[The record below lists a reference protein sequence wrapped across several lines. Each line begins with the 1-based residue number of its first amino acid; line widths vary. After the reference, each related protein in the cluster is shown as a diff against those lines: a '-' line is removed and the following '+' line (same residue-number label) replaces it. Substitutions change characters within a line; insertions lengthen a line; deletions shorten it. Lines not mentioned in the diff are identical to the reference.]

1 MGIPVR
7 ALVRDRAVP
16 PGALDAAFAWL
27 RWVDVTF
34 SPYDPRSEV
43 SRIRRGELAVGCAHP
58 EVRSVLWRCERLRRR
73 TGGAFDVGFAGPPDP
88 TGLVKGWAAERAA
101 AGLAAAGLRDFCLD
115 AGGDVVAR
123 GGPWRVGIRH
133 PHARDRLCGALVLGD
148 GAVATS
154 GAYERGAHI
163 RDPRTG
169 RAPAGVESVTV
180 TGPDLGTA
188 DAFATA
194 AFALG
199 TDGPAFTAGLRGY
212 EAMTVLAGGRV
223 LTTPGWARRAAPLE
237 AAA

>member
-7 ALVRDRAVP
+7 
-16 PGALDAAFAWL
+16 
-27 RWVDVTF
+27 
-34 SPYDPRSEV
+34 
-43 SRIRRGELAVGCAHP
+43 
-58 EVRSVLWRCERLRRR
+58 
-73 TGGAFDVGFAGPPDP
+73 
-88 TGLVKGWAAERAA
+88 
-101 AGLAAAGLRDFCLD
+101 
-115 AGGDVVAR
+115 
-123 GGPWRVGIRH
+123 
-133 PHARDRLCGALVLGD
+133 ALVLGD